1 MTTNYHKVGNV
12 SYIDPKSLLPSQQ
25 NDPINRLVSRRH
37 PMYNNKVVDWDFFE
51 ETYHGGRDWFE
62 SHIFKYVKEGTQD
75 FEDRR
80 ERAYRF
86 NHSREVV
93 DLITKYLF
101 KQNVE
106 RSEDAP
112 EGVKHFWKK
121 ATKFGA
127 DIQDLA
133 KQIAKNTSIYGRVGI
148 VIDNERIEEKVL
160 SKADEKAKKIHP
172 YAYIVTPQ
180 QMLDYAFDEN
190 GGLLWILISEIVRDD
205 KDPFTSSGR
214 EEEQFRLWTK
224 DSWYVIRKNSQ
235 KKYEIAESAEHNLG
249 VVPVVLAD
257 NLLSDEEYGAPSM
270 LNDIAYLDR
279 ATANYLSNLDAIIQ
293 DQTFSQLIM
302 PISATGADSEA
313 ENKLMEMGTKRI
325 FTYYSDGSSKSPEYI
340 SPDPKQAQLILEVV
354 NRIVSEIYHTVG
366 LSSERTN
373 KDNAVSK
380 DNSSGV
386 AKAYDFER
394 VNALLTAKADSLEV
408 IENKIVKIVALW
420 CGEKINE
427 EKENH
432 KRLVLYPDN
441 FDTRGL
447 YDEFD
452 IASRLMLIEAPDA
465 LRREQMR
472 SLVTKLFPM
481 MKEKIRSEIEKEL
494 KEWPVSVED
503 MLLDGTTLRTASNNL
518 RDPTTSMYKT
528 KSGKGD
534 ATKGADGS
542 KTDEKRPVATKR
554 QGQVTKD
561 TE

>member
-1 MTTNYHKVGNV
+1 
-12 SYIDPKSLLPSQQ
+12 
-25 NDPINRLVSRRH
+25 
-37 PMYNNKVVDWDFFE
+37 MYNSKVVDWDFFE

-133 KQIAKNTSIYGRVGI
+133 KQIAKNTSIYGRIGI

-190 GGLLWILISEIVRDD
+190 GELLWILISEIVRDD

-214 EEEQFRLWTK
+214 QEEQFRLWTK

>member
-1 MTTNYHKVGNV
+1 
-12 SYIDPKSLLPSQQ
+12 
-25 NDPINRLVSRRH
+25 
-37 PMYNNKVVDWDFFE
+37 MYNNKVVDWDFFE

-62 SHIFKYVKEGTQD
+62 SHIFKYVKEGAQD

-190 GGLLWILISEIVRDD
+190 GELLWILISEIVRDD

-534 ATKGADGS
+534 ATRGADGS

>member
-1 MTTNYHKVGNV
+1 MTNNFERAGSVT
-12 SYIDPKSLLPSQQ
+12 YIDPQATTTNENNPYK
-25 NDPINRLVSRRH
+25 RLISRRH
-37 PMYNNKVVDWDFFE
+37 PQYEERLIDWNFFE
-51 ETYHGGRDWFE
+51 DTYHGGRKWFE
-62 SHIFKYVKEGTQD
+62 DNIFKYIKEGTKD
-75 FEDRR
+75 FEDRQ

-93 DLITKYLF
+93 DLVTKYLF
-101 KQNVE
+101 KQNVD

-112 EGVKHFWKK
+112 ECVKHFWKK
-121 ATKFGA
+121 STKFGA
-127 DIQDLA
+127 DINDLA
-133 KQIAKNTSIYGRVGI
+133 KQIAKNTSIYGRIGI
-148 VIDNERIEEKVL
+148 VVDNESVTEGVL
-160 SKADEKAKKIHP
+160 SKADERKNEVHP

-180 QMLDYAFDEN
+180 QMLDYSFDNTGE
-190 GGLLWILISEIVRDD
+190 LCWILIREAVRDD
-205 KDPFTSSGR
+205 DDPFKSSG
-214 EEEQFRLWTK
+214 EESFQYRLWTK
-224 DSWYVIRKNSQ
+224 EAWMLFSTNKRGAVELIDQGS
-235 KKYEIAESAEHNLG
+235 HNLG
-249 VVPVVLAD
+249 MVPVVLAD
-257 NLLSDEEYGAPSM
+257 NLLSDEEYGSPSM
-270 LNDIAYLDR
+270 LNDIAFLDR

-302 PISATGADSEA
+302 PTSAIGADQEA
-313 ENKLMEMGTKRI
+313 QDKLIEMGTKRI
-325 FTYYSDGSSKSPEYI
+325 FTYVTDGSSKAPEYI

-420 CGEKINE
+420 CGEE
-427 EKENH
+427 VDSEASDH
-432 KRLVLYPDN
+432 KRIVCYPDN

-452 IASRLMLIEAPDA
+452 IASRLMLIDAPDT

-472 SLVTKLFPM
+472 SLITKLFPLLK
-481 MKEKIRSEIEKEL
+481 KEVRNEIESEL
-494 KEWPVSVED
+494 KEWPLSVED
-503 MLLDGTTLRTASNNL
+503 LMNNSPTLRTASNNL
-518 RDPTTSMYKT
+518 RDPTHTIYKT
-528 KSGKGD
+528 QSGRGD
-534 ATKGADGS
+534 ATRDADGS
-542 KTDEKRPVATKR
+542 AIDEKRPIANRR

>member
-1 MTTNYHKVGNV
+1 MTKNFEKAGSVT
-12 SYIDPKSLLPSQQ
+12 YIDPQVDSSSTANPFKNL
-25 NDPINRLVSRRH
+25 ISRRH
-37 PMYNNKVVDWDFFE
+37 PLYDEMVTSWDFFE
-51 ETYHGGRDWFE
+51 STYHGGRKWFE
-62 SHIFKYVKEGTQD
+62 DNIFKYIKEGQKD

-93 DLITKYLF
+93 DLVTKYLF

-121 ATKFGA
+121 ATKFGS

-133 KQIAKNTSIYGRVGI
+133 KQIAKNTSIYGRIGI
-148 VIDNERIEEKVL
+148 VIDNERVSNGVL
-160 SKADEKAKKIHP
+160 SKADEKSLKIHP

-180 QMLDYAFDEN
+180 QMLDYSFDVN
-190 GGLLWILISEIVRDD
+190 GELSWILIQEVVRDD
-205 KDPFTSSGR
+205 DDPFTSSGKER
-214 EEEQFRLWTK
+214 VQYRLWTTNDWFVIAYN
-224 DSWYVIRKNSQ
+224 DSRKI
-235 KKYEIAESAEHNLG
+235 YELIDQGEHSLG
-249 VVPVVLAD
+249 IVPVVLAD
-257 NLLSDEEYGAPSM
+257 HLLSDEEYGSPSM
-270 LNDIAYLDR
+270 LNDIAFLDR

-302 PISATGADSEA
+302 PTSASGADSDVQD
-313 ENKLMEMGTKRI
+313 KLIEMGTKRI
-325 FTYYSDGSSKSPEYI
+325 FTYVTDGSSRAPEYI

-420 CGEKINE
+420 CGEKIDE
-427 EKENH
+427 EKNEH
-432 KRLVLYPDN
+432 KRYVLYPDN

-452 IASRLMLIEAPDA
+452 IASRLMLIDAPDA

-472 SLVTKLFPM
+472 ALMDKLFPM
-481 MKEKIRSEIEKEL
+481 LKKSVREEIEKEL
-494 KEWPVSVED
+494 KKWPISIEE
-503 MLLDGTTLRTASNNL
+503 MMANPTTMRTASNNL
-518 RDPTTSMYKT
+518 RDPTHTLYKT
-528 KSGKGD
+528 QGGKGD

-542 KTDEKRPVATKR
+542 NSDNKRPVANRR

-561 TE
+561 TK